1 MSSFFAFFV
10 LFRGYSGSHPICV
23 NLRSPA
29 VRLLFAPIRVH
40 SRFVFLRLSCG
51 GFGTFTAMK
60 GFLFGLVIGI
70 IIVPAA
76 VFLYI
81 WLGYAPV
88 STKSQPLPFERKL
101 AGIAI
106 EKRIEKEAPKESPVQ
121 PTEPNLLAG
130 AKIYIENCAVCHGT
144 LTESESAIAKG
155 MYPEPPPM
163 LHGGGVADDP
173 VGQTFWVVT
182 NGIRLTGM
190 PGFNGSLTEEQIWQ
204 VSQLLA
210 NAEKLPQSVK
220 DLPQMNADLRK

>member
-1 MSSFFAFFV
+1 VLFV
-10 LFRGYSGSHPICV
+10 PFRGYLGSHPICV
-23 NLRSPA
+23 HL
-29 VRLLFAPIRVH
+29 
-40 SRFVFLRLSCG
+40 RFVFLRLSFG
-51 GFGTFTAMK
+51 GFGTFTTMK

-76 VFLYI
+76 AFLYI

-88 STKSQPLPFERKL
+88 STKSSPLPFERRL

-106 EKRIEKEAPKESPVQ
+106 EKRIEKGAPKESPVQ

-173 VGQTFWVVT
+173 VGQTYWTVA

-190 PGFNGSLTEEQIWQ
+190 PGFSGSLTEEQIWQ

-220 DLPQMNADLRK
+220 DLPQMNADLRQ

>member
-1 MSSFFAFFV
+1 
-10 LFRGYSGSHPICV
+10 
-23 NLRSPA
+23 
-29 VRLLFAPIRVH
+29 
-40 SRFVFLRLSCG
+40 
-51 GFGTFTAMK
+51 MK

-70 IIVPAA
+70 IVVPAA

-88 STKSQPLPFERKL
+88 ATKSPPLPFERKL

-173 VGQTFWVVT
+173 VGETYWTVA

-190 PGFNGSLTEEQIWQ
+190 PSFSGSLTEEQIWQ
-204 VSQLLA
+204 VSQMLV

-220 DLPQMNADLRK
+220 DLPQMNADLRR